1 MTYINAVILGVVQ
14 GVAEFLPVSSSGHLA
29 VLQHFMHLG
38 DTPLLF
44 DVLLHTATLLVVC
57 IIFYKRIWN
66 IVKSWGSLFRK
77 TKTDKERE
85 NLRLTGIILIA
96 TFFTGLLGLFI
107 EKLQVDQYVTAIY
120 IFFIVTGIILLAS
133 RKWGGSITYRTA
145 GIKHGIITGIAQGFG
160 VLPGISRSGITIS
173 AALLSGMTREKAGEY
188 SFLISIPAIL
198 GALLLQ
204 LKDARGLMSSVS
216 AGTIAAGMISAFVV
230 GLISLK
236 ILLRLIR
243 KGNLYV
249 FSFYLIPL
257 GIAGLLFLR

>member
-1 MTYINAVILGVVQ
+1 MTYLNAVILGVVQ
-14 GVAEFLPVSSSGHLA
+14 GIAEFLPVSSSGHLA
-29 VLQHFMHLG
+29 VLQYFMHLG
-38 DTPLLF
+38 DVPLLF
-44 DVLLHTATLLVVC
+44 DVLLHIATLLVVC
-57 IIFYKRIWN
+57 IIFYKRLWALI
-66 IVKSWGSLFRK
+66 KSWPALFK
-77 TKTDKERE
+77 KEKTDDEKE
-85 NLRLTGIILIA
+85 NLRLTGVILVA

-107 EKLQVDQYVTAIY
+107 EKLQVDQYVTIIY

-133 RKWGGSITYRTA
+133 RRWGGSDGYTKV
-145 GIKHGIITGIAQGFG
+145 GIKHGVITGIAQGFG

-198 GALLLQ
+198 GALVLQ
-204 LKDARGLMSSVS
+204 LKDSGSLMSSVS
-216 AGTIAAGMISAFVV
+216 TGTIAAGMISAFVV

-236 ILLRLIR
+236 VLLRLIR

-257 GIAGLLFLR
+257 GIAGLIFLR